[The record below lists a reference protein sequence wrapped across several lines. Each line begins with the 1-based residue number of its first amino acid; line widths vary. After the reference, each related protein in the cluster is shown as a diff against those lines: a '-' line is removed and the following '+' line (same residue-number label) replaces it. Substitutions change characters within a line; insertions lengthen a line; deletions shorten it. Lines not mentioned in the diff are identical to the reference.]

1 MFNNETI
8 KKIKVTAKIKVLF
21 ISDSWDI
28 LDIYENETYEAVT
41 DSFYVE
47 VIFLFFYVSLSI
59 NFSTFIFRQ
68 NLTSSVK
75 RQMM

>member
-28 LDIYENETYEAVT
+28 LDIYENETYEGVT

-47 VIFLFFYVSLSI
+47 VVFLFFMFLCQSIFQLSYSDRI
-59 NFSTFIFRQ
+59 
-68 NLTSSVK
+68 
-75 RQMM
+75 

>member
-47 VIFLFFYVSLSI
+47 VVFLFFMFLYQSIFQLSYSDRI
-59 NFSTFIFRQ
+59 
-68 NLTSSVK
+68 
-75 RQMM
+75 

>member
-47 VIFLFFYVSLSI
+47 VVFLVYMFFREG
-59 NFSTFIFRQ
+59 FIQ
-68 NLTSSVK
+68 KKKL
-75 RQMM
+75 